1 MCTQATIP
9 TSLKQPSPKSYEEV
23 IKVALPTSIL
33 EVIKEPNFTNSTIM
47 VPPSPLPTNMVSSSI
62 STNLEVQYSP
72 NINYFANLTSD
83 SDKSDDEFDQFTIP
97 YLTNLIVHESL
108 PHFRILTYFDSS
120 ITIVKAR
127 VLELEKM
134 ISIYQTNMGKFERTK
149 LNCLSVRVKILF

>member
-1 MCTQATIP
+1 MMCTQATIP

-47 VPPSPLPTNMVSSSI
+47 VPPSPLPANMVSSSI

-83 SDKSDDEFDQFTIP
+83 SDKSDDEFD
-97 YLTNLIVHESL
+97 
-108 PHFRILTYFDSS
+108 
-120 ITIVKAR
+120 
-127 VLELEKM
+127 
-134 ISIYQTNMGKFERTK
+134 
-149 LNCLSVRVKILF
+149 